1 MTGWLPHRPDEAGLD
16 GERTTLFLPDRSR
29 AEQRRAW
36 RVRAAE
42 YRARA
47 LAELVFGDDVPTRLT
62 GGSAPPVPGAEGDGG
77 SFQGMISLDVPFVDL
92 DVHRHRERL
101 FRAWA
106 ARDPVLSRVPL
117 VFVFRPRPAA
127 VGDRA
132 GGTVG

>member
-1 MTGWLPHRPDEAGLD
+1 MAK
-16 GERTTLFLPDRSR
+16 
-29 AEQRRAW
+29 QRRAW

-42 YRARA
+42 YQARA
-47 LAELVFGDDVPTRLT
+47 LAELVFGDDVPTHLT
-62 GGSAPPVPGAEGDGG
+62 GGPAALVPGAEGDAGG
-77 SFQGMISLDVPFVDL
+77 FQGMVSLDVPFVDL

-106 ARDPVLSRVPL
+106 ARDPLLSRLPL

-127 VGDRA
+127 VGDRT